1 MSITAPMVKELRE
14 RTGAGMMECKRALV
28 EASGDL
34 DAAAEAL
41 RAAGAAKADKKA
53 SRVAADGR
61 VVIQVNGSKAVIV
74 EVNSETDFVAKDEN
88 FIGFADAV
96 AAASLAS
103 GVTDAAALTSVALG
117 DATVEVARTELVQKV
132 GENIS
137 VRRAEIIANDG
148 PIGVYTHGARIGAVV
163 ALDGGDEILAR
174 DIAMHVAATNPTCID
189 ESGVPAEML
198 ETEKRIFTEQAG
210 RGSRGRGSGW
220 CRRGSRGQGQWLV
233 SQRLK
238 GQGQWL
244 VSQRVK
250 GQGQWLVS
258 QRLKGQGQW
267 LVSQRLKGQ
276 GQWLV
281 SQRVKGQGAVAGVA
295 EAQGAGAVAGVAEA
309 QGAGA
314 VAGVP

>member
-28 EASGDL
+28 EVGGDL

-61 VVIQVNGSKAVIV
+61 VVIQASGSKAVIT

-103 GVTDAAALTSVALG
+103 GVTDTAALAGVALG
-117 DATVEVARTELVQKV
+117 DTTVEVARTELVQKV

-137 VRRAEIIANDG
+137 VRRAEIITNDG
-148 PIGVYTHGARIGAVV
+148 PIGIYTHGARIGAIVV
-163 ALDGGDEILAR
+163 LDGGDESLAR

-189 ESGVPAEML
+189 ESGVPAEIL
-198 ETEKRIFTEQAG
+198 ETEKRIFTEQAAESGKPPEIIEKMIGG
-210 RGSRGRGSGW
+210 RINKFLKEITLV
-220 CRRGSRGQGQWLV
+220 GQPFVKDDKQTVGQLLKAASASVV
-233 SQRLK
+233 SFTRYEVGEGIEKKVENFADEVMKQI
-238 GQGQWL
+238 
-244 VSQRVK
+244 
-250 GQGQWLVS
+250 
-258 QRLKGQGQW
+258 
-267 LVSQRLKGQ
+267 
-276 GQWLV
+276 
-281 SQRVKGQGAVAGVA
+281 
-295 EAQGAGAVAGVAEA
+295 AGAKPPK
-309 QGAGA
+309 GA
-314 VAGVP
+314 